1 MLSVLC
7 CVCGC
12 GCGGGYLL
20 YVKGMFVC
28 VCCVLWWVC
37 CTVLCVVRVDCY
49 CWIVGSFL
57 IVGYWLGS

>member
-20 YVKGMFVC
+20 YVKG
-28 VCCVLWWVC
+28 
-37 CTVLCVVRVDCY
+37 
-49 CWIVGSFL
+49 IVGSFL